1 MNKNELLHKLTEY
14 EIGLMK
20 AKIGVLRAGM
30 TDTSGYD
37 GQIAAME
44 YVRTLAMM
52 LTVSEKADEPEEKP
66 AEPAKN
72 PENAAK
78 IPDPEDYW
86 LTVSIFNMCR
96 ILSDKCDKE
105 MDAMLDMDNCD
116 RYNYDNINK
125 LRNECRRFL
134 TDWAIHN
141 GAKND

>member
-14 EIGLMK
+14 EIELLK
-20 AKIGVLRAGM
+20 AKSGLLRAGM

-37 GQIAAME
+37 GQIAAIE

-52 LTVSEKADEPEEKP
+52 LDVSEKVNKPEEKP
-66 AEPAKN
+66 V
-72 PENAAK
+72 K
-78 IPDPEDYW
+78 IPEDYW

-105 MDAMLDMDNCD
+105 MDAMEDMDKCD
-116 RYNYDNINK
+116 KYKYENISK
-125 LRNECRRFL
+125 LRTECRRFL
-134 TDWAIHN
+134 TDWAIHD

>member
-1 MNKNELLHKLTEY
+1 MNKNELLRELLGT
-14 EIGLMK
+14 EIGLLK
-20 AKIGVLRAGM
+20 AKGGLLRAGVR
-30 TDTSGYD
+30 DVSCYNNEIEKVEYA
-37 GQIAAME
+37 IAQ
-44 YVRTLAMM
+44 VRM
-52 LTVSEKADEPEEKP
+52 LDEPEKADEPKEM
-66 AEPAKN
+66 

-86 LTVSIFNMCR
+86 NTVSALNVSVFNMCR
-96 ILSDKCDKE
+96 ILSDKCDRE